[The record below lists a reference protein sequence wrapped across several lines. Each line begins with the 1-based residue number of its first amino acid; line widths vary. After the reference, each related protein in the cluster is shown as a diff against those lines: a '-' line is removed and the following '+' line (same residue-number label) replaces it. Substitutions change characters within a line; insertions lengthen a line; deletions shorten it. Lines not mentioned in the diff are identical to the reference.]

1 MSRVKPDLDCVAEWG
16 VSRDFFCV
24 VIFFWC
30 GFFALVSC
38 GGKKTAES
46 VPVPSDRA
54 EKVLVRKEQQKNTPK
69 IRLLLKENFSSAK
82 IVNSDLA
89 TVVIVRI
96 SNGKIYL
103 YDSEDQVVGSG
114 SGFRLKPQN
123 NKLLRMDGVSYR
135 GVFEV
140 FINPVKRPVI
150 VNDVNIETYLRGVVP
165 SELSPITF
173 PYIQAIKTQ
182 AVAARTFALANLG
195 LNARKGFDLYS
206 DSRSQVYRGKK
217 GEHSLSD
224 RAVQETKGIVAV
236 YKKEPI
242 VAFYSS
248 TCGGLTAS
256 YHYIFQKSEIFYLQ
270 GGVKCPDQD
279 SPYRKWKSRIL
290 ISDVQEKFDRLG
302 IGKLKKIISVR
313 KSQNKRTVE
322 MKFVG
327 SKGNKILKGLKIRSM
342 LQLRSNWITDLDT
355 RKNKKYISEIHVKGR
370 GWGHGVGLCQMG
382 TVKLAQKDW
391 SFERILKYYYSGI
404 KIEQRW

>member
-1 MSRVKPDLDCVAEWG
+1 MCSYFSLV
-16 VSRDFFCV
+16 F
-24 VIFFWC
+24 
-30 GFFALVSC
+30 FFALVSC
-38 GGKKTAES
+38 GGKKTPQSA
-46 VPVPSDRA
+46 PIPSDRA
-54 EKVLVRKEQQKNTPK
+54 EKVLGREEQLKHTPR

-89 TVVIVRI
+89 TVVIARI

-103 YDSEDQVVGSG
+103 YDSEDQVLGYG
-114 SGFRLKPQN
+114 SGFSLKPQN

-140 FINPVKRPVI
+140 FINPVKRPII
-150 VNDVNIETYLRGVVP
+150 VNDVDIEKYLRGVVP
-165 SELSPITF
+165 NELSPITY
-173 PYIQAIKTQ
+173 PYMQAIKAQ

-206 DSRSQVYRGKK
+206 DSRSQVYRGEK
-217 GEHSLSD
+217 GEHVFSD
-224 RAVQETKGIVAV
+224 RAIRETKGIVAV

-248 TCGGLTAS
+248 TCGGLTES
-256 YHYIFQKSEIFYLQ
+256 YHHIFQKPEISYLK
-270 GGVKCPDQD
+270 GGVKCPDQE
-279 SPYRKWKSRIL
+279 SPYRKWKSYIV
-290 ISDVQEKFDRLG
+290 ISDIQEKFDRLG

-322 MKFVG
+322 MNFVG
-327 SKGNKILKGLKIRSM
+327 NKGNKILKGLQIRSI
-342 LQLRSNWITDLDT
+342 LQLHSNWITDLDT

-382 TVKLAQKDW
+382 TVELSQKGW
-391 SFERILKYYYSGI
+391 NFERILKHYYSGI
-404 KIEQRW
+404 KVEKRW

>member
-1 MSRVKPDLDCVAEWG
+1 MSRVKPDLDCVVEWG
-16 VSRDFFCV
+16 ASRGFFCV
-24 VIFFWC
+24 IIFLWC
-30 GFFALVSC
+30 GLFALVSC
-38 GGKKTAES
+38 GGKKTS
-46 VPVPSDRA
+46 QSIPSPSDRT
-54 EKVLVRKEQQKNTPK
+54 EKVLVRKEQQKHIPR
-69 IRLLLKENFSSAK
+69 IRLLLKENFSFAK

-89 TVVIVRI
+89 TVVIVRV

-103 YDSEDQVVGSG
+103 YDSEDQVVDSG
-114 SGFRLKPQN
+114 SGFRLKPRN
-123 NKLLRMDGVSYR
+123 NKFLKMDGVSYR
-135 GVFEV
+135 GAFEV

-165 SELSPITF
+165 SELSPIAF
-173 PYIQAIKTQ
+173 PYIQAIKAQ
-182 AVAARTFALANLG
+182 AVAARTFAFANLG

-224 RAVQETKGIVAV
+224 RAIQETKGIMAV
-236 YKKEPI
+236 HKKEPI

-248 TCGGLTAS
+248 TCGGLTES
-256 YHYIFQKSEIFYLQ
+256 YHHIFQKSGISYLQ

-279 SPYRKWKSRIL
+279 SPYRKWKSHIL
-290 ISDVQEKFDRLG
+290 ISDVQEKIDRLE
-302 IGKLKKIISVR
+302 IGKLKKIILVR

-322 MKFVG
+322 MKFIG
-327 SKGNKILKGLKIRSM
+327 SKGNKVLKGLKIRSI

-391 SFERILKYYYSGI
+391 SFEQILKHYYSGI
-404 KIEQRW
+404 KVEQRW